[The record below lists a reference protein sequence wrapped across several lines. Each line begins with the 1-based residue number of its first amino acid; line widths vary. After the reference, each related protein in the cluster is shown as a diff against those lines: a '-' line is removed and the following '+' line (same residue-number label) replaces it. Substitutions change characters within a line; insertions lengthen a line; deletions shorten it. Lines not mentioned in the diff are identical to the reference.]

1 MNTALAG
8 TFVHKNHVFIYFFI
22 LLYSYYAY
30 DEITIHILTKIVDT
44 ISVNNWQSSSTIML
58 FHASMR

>member
-8 TFVHKNHVFIYFFI
+8 TFVHKNHVFISFFI